1 MHKIDSAPYTCHAA
15 MPNMR
20 CMHVGV
26 FLLGGGGGGGALDTA
41 LVATYA

>member
-26 FLLGGGGGGGALDTA
+26 FLLGGALDSA